1 MSKVPD
7 NGSHDD
13 QSSAEPRRVPRS
25 TVFMASAMLCVPAMI
40 PFYYARGMDNTT
52 GRILLIGLGT
62 SVLVMNALIVILGV
76 RWIERYGGEG

>member
-13 QSSAEPRRVPRS
+13 QNSAEPRRVPRS

-52 GRILLIGLGT
+52 GRIL
-62 SVLVMNALIVILGV
+62 VMNALIVILGV